1 MALRRDGAGAPE
13 DGSSPPCERP
23 RVGRGVIRPNGA
35 GMCRNA
41 GRAPPR
47 STRSEVFS
55 RGPAGSSPLQ
65 RSTPYRLP
73 HESEQSVR
81 MVAQKQ
87 TRGAAG
93 PSRSRAQKVGSP

>member
-1 MALRRDGAGAPE
+1 MALRRDGAGEPE
-13 DGSSPPCERP
+13 DGSSPPCEQP
-23 RVGRGVIRPNGA
+23 RVDRGVIRPNGA

-41 GRAPPR
+41 WRAPPR

-55 RGPAGSSPLQ
+55 RGPAGSSPSP

-81 MVAQKQ
+81 MVAQQQ
-87 TRGAAG
+87 T
-93 PSRSRAQKVGSP
+93 